1 MSRMALEFVADKRF
15 WDLFRRYRTAP
26 MDEAKR
32 VAIRWMELAI
42 YQYEWRHREPVIK
55 EMLAFE

>member
-1 MSRMALEFVADKRF
+1 MSRMALEFVADQRF
-15 WDLFRRYRTAP
+15 WALFRRYHTAP

-42 YQYEWRHREPVIK
+42 YQYEWWYRESVIK